1 MHPLIQKRVKK
12 KAEET
17 QFAYLVSLR
26 KAAFEEF
33 SRVLLCGRCLRHL
46 EAFPSGGQSMYG
58 GESSPMGAAYYVP
71 HPLMYTRL
79 CSVFLQSTQYTYKCH
94 LQYSSLLFLEYMI
107 KWTQVLHLQHRE
119 SGEAVWEEGLRCYP
133 VAPHLLLNK
142 IPPHFSLL
150 CAVFFIHVLIIL
162 RDGQVL
168 FHRCVCLTRCHH
180 WEDKD
185 EKGSHSYY
193 TFQGLTI
200 DILDPT

>member
-1 MHPLIQKRVKK
+1 MFSFFILCTYCQKRVKK

-17 QFAYLVSLR
+17 QFAYLASLR

-79 CSVFLQSTQYTYKCH
+79 CSFFQSTQYTYICH

-107 KWTQVLHLQHRE
+107 KWTQELHLEHRE

-133 VAPHLLLNK
+133 VEPHLLQNK

-150 CAVFFIHVLIIL
+150 CAVFFIQHVLIA
-162 RDGQVL
+162 L
-168 FHRCVCLTRCHH
+168 F
-180 WEDKD
+180 
-185 EKGSHSYY
+185 
-193 TFQGLTI
+193 
-200 DILDPT
+200 

>member
-133 VAPHLLLNK
+133 VDPHLLLNK

-150 CAVFFIHVLIIL
+150 CAVFFILHVLIVL
-162 RDGQVL
+162 RAGQVWFHQCL
-168 FHRCVCLTRCHH
+168 FVWMST
-180 WEDKD
+180 
-185 EKGSHSYY
+185 
-193 TFQGLTI
+193 
-200 DILDPT
+200 